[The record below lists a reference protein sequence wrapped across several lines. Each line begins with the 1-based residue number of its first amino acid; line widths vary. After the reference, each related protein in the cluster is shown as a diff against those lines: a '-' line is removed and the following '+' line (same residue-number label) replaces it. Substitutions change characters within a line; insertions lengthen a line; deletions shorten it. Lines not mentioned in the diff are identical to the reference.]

1 MLLLGKSF
9 KCCCFWLDFGEA
21 VDGPERGEYSWGR
34 SSMFL
39 ASKLVR
45 LCVQFPGVLVLSSG
59 VSFNNFGKTFLLV
72 SWLLDLEFFY
82 GHETKFQN
90 DSFKVRAND
99 MRPVLEFQFS
109 GRTKM
114 TPDNYRN
121 PVLNGRFR
129 FEFPFSGHNLIKA
142 ETNKTAEKCA

>member
-1 MLLLGKSF
+1 
-9 KCCCFWLDFGEA
+9 
-21 VDGPERGEYSWGR
+21 
-34 SSMFL
+34 
-39 ASKLVR
+39 
-45 LCVQFPGVLVLSSG
+45 
-59 VSFNNFGKTFLLV
+59 
-72 SWLLDLEFFY
+72 
-82 GHETKFQN
+82 
-90 DSFKVRAND
+90 

>member
-1 MLLLGKSF
+1 MASLLIILGKLF
-9 KCCCFWLDFGEA
+9 C
-21 VDGPERGEYSWGR
+21 
-34 SSMFL
+34 MFL
-39 ASKLVR
+39 DCLI
-45 LCVQFPGVLVLSSG
+45 L
-59 VSFNNFGKTFLLV
+59 N
-72 SWLLDLEFFY
+72 FFY

-90 DSFKVRAND
+90 DSYKVRAND

-114 TPDNYRN
+114 TPDNYRT